1 MLSLIKVLSDYTV
14 MGLWSYLNFLY
25 SLKNIFLVIDYEGYD
40 RLSSLPD
47 DLIHKILSFI
57 SIKHAIKMS
66 VLSSRWRYIWTT
78 LPYLNFSQQNLR
90 TSYAPPKF
98 VMDVLTHRNNLIG
111 LSSITLSYG
120 RFDWLSIEKNLS
132 YALRYDVQQLKL
144 KSLYGHDITGPDSL
158 YKSQSLKHLTLYG
171 IYWVPLLTPTSKWEL
186 LGLTTLHLMYVTLYN
201 DNTDDKCI
209 GLFSKCVNLKSLTLS
224 HCTMRGS
231 EGFRICHPRLSHLR
245 IYDAK
250 EKLFRGDQA
259 VHISKDTLHSLEN
272 LDIGTLKADASK
284 IFGLLQHLH
293 GVKFLALNVELVEFL
308 SASMEL
314 ISSPPSPFT
323 NLKSLEFYEVFKP
336 LEKPLS
342 TEIMKYFL
350 DGSPSASFKLTT
362 YEERLQ
368 RRRVRNH
375 IDPPGTQTQHHIR
388 IWSTKMKSSLKYLIE
403 QVKAKF

>member
-47 DLIHKILSFI
+47 DLIHEILSFI
-57 SIKHAIKMS
+57 GIKDAIMTS

-90 TSYAPPKF
+90 TSYAPSKF
-98 VMDVLTHRNNLIG
+98 VMDVLTHRNNLVG

-120 RFDWLSIEKNLS
+120 
-132 YALRYDVQQLKL
+132 
-144 KSLYGHDITGPDSL
+144 PDSL
-158 YKSQSLKHLTLYG
+158 CNSQSLKHLTLYG
-171 IYWVPLLTPTSKWEL
+171 IYWVPLLTPISKWEL
-186 LGLTTLHLMYVTLYN
+186 LGLTTLHL
-201 DNTDDKCI
+201 
-209 GLFSKCVNLKSLTLS
+209 
-224 HCTMRGS
+224 RGS
-231 EGFRICHPRLSHLR
+231 EGFRICHPRLSLLR

-250 EKLFRGDQA
+250 GKLFQGDQA

-272 LDIGTLKADASK
+272 LDLGTLKADASK

-293 GVKFLALNVELVEFL
+293 GVKFLALNVDLVEFL

-323 NLKSLEFYEVFKP
+323 NLKSLEFYEIFTP

-350 DGSPSASFKLTT
+350 DGSPSASFTLTT
-362 YEERLQ
+362 YEEIGLQ

-375 IDPPGTQTQHHIR
+375 IDPPGTHTQHHIR
-388 IWSTKMKSSLKYLIE
+388 IWSTKMTSGLEYLIE
-403 QVKAKF
+403 QAKAKF

>member
-1 MLSLIKVLSDYTV
+1 MLLLIKVLSDYTV

-57 SIKHAIKMS
+57 GIKDAINTC

-78 LPYLNFSQQNLR
+78 LPYLNFSQKNLR
-90 TSYAPPKF
+90 TSYVPSKF
-98 VMDVLTHRNNLIG
+98 VTDVLTHRNNLIG

-120 RFDWLSIEKNLS
+120 RLNWYHVEKTLS
-132 YALRYDVQQLKL
+132 YALRYDVQKLKL
-144 KSLYGHDITGPDSL
+144 KSLYGHDITGPVSL
-158 YKSQSLKHLTLYG
+158 FNSQSLKHLTLYG
-171 IYWVPLLTPTSKWEL
+171 GYLVPLLMPTSKWEL
-186 LGLTTLHLMYVTLYN
+186 LGLTTLRLMYVTLYN

-209 GLFSKCVNLKSLTLS
+209 GLFSKCVNLKSLTLA
-224 HCTMRGS
+224 HCTMKGL

-245 IYDAK
+245 IYDGK

-272 LDIGTLKADASK
+272 LDLGTLKADASK

-293 GVKFLALNVELVEFL
+293 GVKFLALNVELVE
-308 SASMEL
+308 
-314 ISSPPSPFT
+314 
-323 NLKSLEFYEVFKP
+323 
-336 LEKPLS
+336 
-342 TEIMKYFL
+342 
-350 DGSPSASFKLTT
+350 
-362 YEERLQ
+362 ERLQ
-368 RRRVRNH
+368 RRRDHNH

-388 IWSTKMKSSLKYLIE
+388 IWSTKMTSSLKYLIE

>member
-1 MLSLIKVLSDYTV
+1 MLLLIKVLSDYTV

-57 SIKHAIKMS
+57 GIKDAINTC

-78 LPYLNFSQQNLR
+78 LPYLNFSQKNLR
-90 TSYAPPKF
+90 TSYVPSKF
-98 VMDVLTHRNNLIG
+98 VTDVLTHRNNLIG

-120 RFDWLSIEKNLS
+120 RLNWYHVEKTLS
-132 YALRYDVQQLKL
+132 YALRYDVQKLKL
-144 KSLYGHDITGPDSL
+144 KSLYGHDITGPVSL
-158 YKSQSLKHLTLYG
+158 FNSQSLKHLTLYG
-171 IYWVPLLTPTSKWEL
+171 GYLVPLLMPTSKWEL
-186 LGLTTLHLMYVTLYN
+186 LGLTTLRLMY
-201 DNTDDKCI
+201 
-209 GLFSKCVNLKSLTLS
+209 GL
-224 HCTMRGS
+224 

-245 IYDAK
+245 IYDGK

-272 LDIGTLKADASK
+272 LDLGTLKADASK

-323 NLKSLEFYEVFKP
+323 NLKSLEFYEVFRP

-368 RRRVRNH
+368 RRRDHNH

-388 IWSTKMKSSLKYLIE
+388 IWSTKMTSSLKYLIE